1 MHSVFASL
9 NLREFWK
16 GLVIAFFTALFL
28 AVKDFFEANM
38 TIPILWSDWKSI
50 LIVSAGTGFAYI
62 GTTFFSN
69 SEGAIMKKEK
79 LL

>member
-9 NLREFWK
+9 NWREFWK
-16 GLVIAFFTALFL
+16 GFFIALVTAIFL
-28 AVKDFFEANM
+28 AVKKFFEENN
-38 TIPILWSDWKSI
+38 TIPTTWTDWSAIL
-50 LIVSAGTGFAYI
+50 LTSAGVGFAYI